1 MNIFVLDL
9 NVEKCARYHCD
20 QHVVKMILESAQIA
34 CTALNLN
41 GFATPYKSTHV
52 KHPCVLWAGAS
63 FANLQW
69 LKKLA
74 RALNREYRYR
84 YRTSADHGSIAVIDQ
99 IEEMK
104 FESSGLTDFPQA
116 MPEPYKA
123 PGDPVQAYRN
133 FYIGEKLRF
142 ARWTRRRRPSWITE
156 ALRQSKAS
164 DDGQNCVPE
173 P

>member
-9 NVEKCARYHCD
+9 NIEKCARYHCD

-34 CTALNLN
+34 CTALNQR
-41 GFATPYKSTHV
+41 GFTTPYKSTHFN
-52 KHPCVLWAGAS
+52 HPCVLWAGAS

-84 YRTSADHGSIAVIDQ
+84 FRTSKDHSSLAVVDQ
-99 IEEMK
+99 IEEVK
-104 FESSGLTDFPQA
+104 FESTGLTDFPQA
-116 MPEPYKA
+116 MPEQYKVS
-123 PGDPVQAYRN
+123 GDPVQAYRN
-133 FYIGEKLRF
+133 FYVGEKLQF
-142 ARWTRRRRPSWITE
+142 AKWTRRRRPAWVEE
-156 ALRQSKAS
+156 ALCQQSAS
-164 DDGQNCVPE
+164 GDAANRAPE